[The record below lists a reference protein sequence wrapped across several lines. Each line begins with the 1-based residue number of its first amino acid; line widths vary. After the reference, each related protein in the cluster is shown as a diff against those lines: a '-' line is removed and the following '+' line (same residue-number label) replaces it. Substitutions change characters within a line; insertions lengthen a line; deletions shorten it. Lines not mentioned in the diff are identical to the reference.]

1 MGEEAQVQQAIVD
14 DARLLG
20 YLVYHTYDSRRS
32 EPGFPDLWI
41 VGYGHLLVLELKT
54 ARGKVTDA
62 QQRWIRNLVAAGID
76 ARIYRTTEWRTLE
89 LHYELVDTKRVSR
102 ALPRAEESSLEA
114 IRIRCEKYQA
124 SPHATSA
131 IASASDV
138 PVLLKHIEAL
148 TKRLEN
154 TKRLAAG
161 VMECSP

>member
-1 MGEEAQVQQAIVD
+1 MGEEAQVQQTIVD

-62 QQRWIRNLVAAGID
+62 QQRWISQLVAAGVD
-76 ARIYRTTEWRTLE
+76 ARIYRTQEWRTLE
-89 LHYELVDTKRVSR
+89 LHYELVDMKRASR
-102 ALPRAEESSLEA
+102 ALPRTEESSLEA

-124 SPHATSA
+124 SYHITKAM
-131 IASASDV
+131 ASANDV
-138 PVLLKHIEAL
+138 PELLKRIELL
-148 TKRLEN
+148 TEQLDSA
-154 TKRLAAG
+154 KRLAAG